1 MFEKRDKSRKVKKI
15 TCSKCKEEILLD
27 KRIET
32 DYICPVCN
40 NYLPFYSL
48 DRIKSLADKNSFI
61 EWDKELSLP
70 YSSDEQE
77 YIDKI
82 KSTQEITN
90 IQDAIITGE
99 VLIEG
104 CKCAIGVMDSS
115 FMMASMGYVVGEKVT
130 RLFERAG
137 KKRLPVVIFCCSGGA
152 RMQEGIISLMQME
165 KTVAALRQHSEKGLL
180 YISVLTNPT
189 MGGVTASFAM
199 IADIVFAEKGAQIG
213 FAGPRVIEQ
222 NTGEKLPKGFQTS
235 EFQKERGFVDY
246 IVNRESL
253 KENLARIL
261 KLHLNPK
268 SNFLKSKQCVGI
280 KASCISYVYKEN
292 ILAWDKM
299 KLARHISR
307 PTSLEYIK
315 HIFDEFYEFH
325 GDRLGSEDSAIV
337 AGIARIGQ
345 ISVTVVAEQKG
356 KSSLEEAQFRN
367 WGMPSPGG
375 YRKALRLM
383 KQAEKFNRPIICFVD
398 TIGAACGKKAEE
410 QGQGVAIANLLDEM
424 SKFSVPILS
433 IIIGEG
439 GSGGALALAIGNE
452 VWMLE
457 NSVYSILTPEGY
469 ASIVW
474 KDATRAKEAANIMK
488 LSAEELFE
496 LGVID
501 RIIPEVNP
509 VTKNNLPEISILVK
523 QMIYGFLIKYR
534 FRRKK
539 SVIEERRRR
548 FRKY

>member
-1 MFEKRDKSRKVKKI
+1 MKK
-15 TCSKCKEEILLD
+15 TKCSKCKEEILLD
-27 KRIET
+27 KNT
-32 DYICPVCN
+32 KMNYICPVCN

-48 DRIKSLADKNSFI
+48 DRIKSLADKDSFI

-70 YSSDEQE
+70 YSSDKRE

-82 KSTQEITN
+82 KATQETTN
-90 IQDAIITGE
+90 VKEAIITGE
-99 VLIEG
+99 ILIEG
-104 CKCAIGVMDSS
+104 YRCAIGVMDSS

-137 KKRLPVVIFCCSGGA
+137 KKRLPVILFCCSGGA

-165 KTVAALRQHSEKGLL
+165 KTVAALRQHSEKRLL

-222 NTGEKLPKGFQTS
+222 NTGEKLPKEFQTS

-246 IVNRESL
+246 IVDRESL
-253 KENLARIL
+253 KENIACVL
-261 KLHLNPK
+261 KLHLGSKDN
-268 SNFLKSKQCVGI
+268 SLKSKQFIGSNKKYMSHI
-280 KASCISYVYKEN
+280 YKKSIS
-292 ILAWDKM
+292 AWDKV

-307 PTSLEYIK
+307 PTSLEYINL
-315 HIFDEFYEFH
+315 IFDEFYEFH
-325 GDRLGSEDSAIV
+325 GDRLGNDDSAIV

-345 ISVTVVAEQKG
+345 ISATVVAEQKG

-367 WGMPSPGG
+367 WGMPSPSG
-375 YRKALRLM
+375 YRKALRMM
-383 KQAEKFNRPIICFVD
+383 KQAEKFNRPIICFID

-424 SKFSVPILS
+424 SKLSVPILS
-433 IIIGEG
+433 IVIGEG
-439 GSGGALALAIGNE
+439 GSGGALALAVGNE

-457 NSVYSILTPEGY
+457 NAVYSILTPEGY

-474 KDATRAKEAANIMK
+474 KDATRAKEAANMMK

-496 LGVID
+496 LEVID

-509 VTKNNLPEISILVK
+509 VTENNLSEISIMIK
-523 QMIYGFLIKYR
+523 QMIYGFLTKYR
-534 FRRKK
+534 FRGKK
-539 SVIEERRRR
+539 SIIEERRKR